1 MKKVM
6 VLLVAAVLLLGGC
19 GKTKDAQN
27 DLLKIRQDIS
37 GKEYAFLASIHADFG
52 ENTYD
57 FKLDCRFDTVG
68 NMTFSIVSPETI
80 SGITGKINT
89 AGGQL
94 TFDDKAVAFCLMADG
109 QISPVCAPWLAIKGL
124 RSGFLSSWR
133 KEDGGTL
140 FSIDDTFEGARV
152 AFRVVVT
159 NDLQIQSAE
168 ILWEDRCILSIAV
181 ENFRYL

>member
-6 VLLVAAVLLLGGC
+6 VLLVAMLLLSGC
-19 GKTKDAQN
+19 SGTKDAQN
-27 DLLKIRQDIS
+27 DLLKMRKDLS

-57 FKLDCRFDTVG
+57 FKLDCRFDSAG
-68 NMTFSIVSPETI
+68 NMTFSIISPETI

-94 TFDDKAVAFCLMADG
+94 TFDDKAVAFCLIADG
-109 QISPVCAPWLAIKGL
+109 QISPVCAPWLIIKGL
-124 RSGFLSSWR
+124 RSGFLSSWGS
-133 KEDGGTL
+133 EDGAKIL
-140 FSIDDTFEGARV
+140 SIDDTFEGENV
-152 AFRVVVT
+152 TFRILIAK
-159 NDLQIQSAE
+159 DQQIKSAE
-168 ILWEDRCILSIAV
+168 ILWEGRSILSVAV